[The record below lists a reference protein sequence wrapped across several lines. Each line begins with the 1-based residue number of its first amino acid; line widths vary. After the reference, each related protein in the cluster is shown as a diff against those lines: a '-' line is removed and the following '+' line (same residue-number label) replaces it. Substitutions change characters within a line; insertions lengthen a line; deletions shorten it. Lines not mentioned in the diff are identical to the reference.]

1 MCVLEKA
8 ERPWGHWE
16 VLFVGDGYKVKR
28 ILVKAGKRL
37 SLQSHAKRSEYW
49 VVAKGRANVIIG
61 TKTFDVGTED
71 SVFVPMG
78 EKHRLENTSDTDLEI
93 VEVQYGPYLEEN
105 DIIRYEDDYG
115 RK

>member
-16 VLFVGDGYKVKR
+16 VLFVGDGCKVNR

-78 EKHRLENTSDTDLEI
+78 EKHRLENTSDTGLEI